1 MSLWE
6 HTIKYLGKTMRCK
19 ACDVIL
25 DDQESLKKDSRGL
38 HYDLCTEC
46 LTVSIATH
54 WELENL
60 ESSDND
66 GNITQD
72 EVLTLQENY
81 DILIQSITKE

>member
-1 MSLWE
+1 M
-6 HTIKYLGKTMRCK
+6 
-19 ACDVIL
+19 L
-25 DDQESLKKDSRGL
+25 DDQEVLKKDSRGL

-54 WELENL
+54 WELENM
-60 ESSDND
+60 ESTTND

-81 DILIQSITKE
+81 DNIYLSITKEH

>member
-1 MSLWE
+1 
-6 HTIKYLGKTMRCK
+6 MRCK

-72 EVLTLQENY
+72 EVLKLQENY
-81 DILIQSITKE
+81 DTIIHSIQRND

>member
-1 MSLWE
+1 
-6 HTIKYLGKTMRCK
+6 MRCK

-25 DDQESLKKDSRGL
+25 DDLETLKKDSRGL

-54 WELENL
+54 WELENT

-66 GNITQD
+66 GNILQD
-72 EVLTLQENY
+72 EVLQLQENY
-81 DILIQSITKE
+81 DKIYLSITKDI

>member
-1 MSLWE
+1 
-6 HTIKYLGKTMRCK
+6 MRCK

-25 DDQESLKKDSRGL
+25 DDAEILKKDARGV

-46 LTVSIATH
+46 LAVSISTH
-54 WELENL
+54 WELENM
-60 ESSDND
+60 ESIEID

-81 DILIQSITKE
+81 DNIYLSISRDD